1 VVNLI
6 QVITSATLG
15 RSKLMN
21 KTYYD
26 QINLLLT
33 VLPSLAE
40 IDDFALKG
48 GTAINLFFRDM
59 PRLSVDID
67 LALIK
72 LTDRD
77 QSISIIDTNLKSFA
91 QQITQRNPGIRIIPK
106 KSADGYM
113 RSLLVENSQAQIK
126 VEVND
131 IIRGSVHPC
140 ELKELCTKAQ
150 DQFEKYAEIQTY
162 SFNDLFAGKICAA
175 LDRQHPRDL
184 FDVKLLLEEGEFS
197 EALRKTFIVYLI
209 SHNRPISELINP
221 NRLNITEPFKNNF
234 EGMTAKPVTQ
244 AELEEAREEIIK
256 LTQNLS
262 GAEKEF
268 LISFKSG
275 KPQWDLL
282 GLVDVDK
289 LPAVRWKLIN
299 ISKMSN
305 SNYTEALEEL
315 KQKLGY

>member
-1 VVNLI
+1 
-6 QVITSATLG
+6 
-15 RSKLMN
+15 MN

-26 QINLLLT
+26 QVDLLLS
-33 VLPSLAE
+33 VLPALSQIE
-40 IDDFALKG
+40 DFALKG

-72 LTDRD
+72 LADRD
-77 QSISIIDTNLKSFA
+77 QSIRLIDANLKVFA
-91 QQITQRNPGIRIIPK
+91 QKITQRNPEIKSIPK
-106 KSADGYM
+106 QSTDGYM
-113 RSLLVENSQAQIK
+113 RSLLLGNSQAQIK

-131 IIRGSVHPC
+131 IIRGSVYPC

-184 FDVKLLLEEGEFS
+184 FDIKLLLEVDGFS

-221 NRLNITEPFKNNF
+221 NRLDITEQFKNNF
-234 EGMTAKPVTQ
+234 DGMTEEPITQ
-244 AELEEAREEIIK
+244 AELEDAREELIK
-256 LTQNLS
+256 LTQDFS
-262 GAEKEF
+262 DAEKEF

-275 KPQWDLL
+275 NPNWDLL
-282 GLVDVDK
+282 GLADIDK
-289 LPAVRWKLIN
+289 LPAVRWKLVN
-299 ISKMSN
+299 ISKMPKSKH
-305 SNYTEALEEL
+305 SEALKEL
-315 KQKLGY
+315 ERKLNSKFIKLRKSP

>member
-1 VVNLI
+1 
-6 QVITSATLG
+6 
-15 RSKLMN
+15 MN
-21 KTYYD
+21 KQYYD
-26 QINLLLT
+26 QVDLLLT
-33 VLPSLAE
+33 VLPALAE

-48 GTAINLFFRDM
+48 GTAINLFFREM

-72 LTDRD
+72 LLDRD
-77 QSISIIDTNLKSFA
+77 QSIRLIDAHLKAFA
-91 QQITQRNPGIRIIPK
+91 QKISHRYPNTRVTPK
-106 KSADGYM
+106 ESADGYM

-131 IIRGSVHPC
+131 IIRGSVYPC
-140 ELKELCTKAQ
+140 EQKELCAQAQ

-184 FDVKLLLEEGEFS
+184 FDIKLLLEDKAFN

-221 NRLNITEPFKNNF
+221 NRLDITEQFKNNF
-234 EGMTAKPVTQ
+234 EGMTSEPVTQ
-244 AELEEAREEIIK
+244 AELEEAREELIE

-262 GAEKEF
+262 NSEKEF

-275 KPQWDLL
+275 EPIWDLL
-282 GLVDVDK
+282 GLANISN
-289 LPAVRWKLIN
+289 LPAVQWKLLN
-299 ISKMSN
+299 ISKMSKHKHKQ
-305 SNYTEALEEL
+305 ALSEL
-315 KQKLGY
+315 GRKLRL